1 MRPPRQTASDGMNP
15 PRPADTPPMEGKV
28 FWKVLLVLC
37 HPCGIEYYVF
47 VFGSI
52 IVRKCIH
59 PVRLRLSPLNEE
71 KVFRK
76 VLLVLCHPC
85 GIP

>member
-28 FWKVLLVLC
+28 FRKVLLVLC

-47 VFGSI
+47 ISG
-52 IVRKCIH
+52 
-59 PVRLRLSPLNEE
+59 
-71 KVFRK
+71 
-76 VLLVLCHPC
+76 
-85 GIP
+85 